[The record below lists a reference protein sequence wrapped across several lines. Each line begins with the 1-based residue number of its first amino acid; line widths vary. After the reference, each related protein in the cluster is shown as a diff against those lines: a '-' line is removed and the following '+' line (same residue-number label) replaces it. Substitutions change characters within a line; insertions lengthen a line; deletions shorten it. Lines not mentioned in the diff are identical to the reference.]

1 MPFRESELLLLNTL
15 KTVLSSSSSSSLSSS
30 SAPRKEVVIL
40 ISSGWALVLVY
51 VITIL
56 ATFFPLDIRN
66 LAWSQNLSRLTVDAG
81 SLALVGLV
89 LVRYGSYL
97 RSLDMGESRSRA
109 SSTGRLRTIVQRSA
123 ADHSSSP
130 RTGVAA
136 RASNQDSTPNQAYQE
151 VYQRDAPIDDAASS
165 DALDLASPTE
175 PLVQDPASPPAAS
188 ESKSVDSP
196 SRRRR
201 SGSSSRV
208 SGSGRSS
215 RSSSSSNSSSHRSS
229 SKGSVRKPPQPH
241 GDLLPPDPITRE
253 RKGLERNNWLV
264 RRLAIAGAIGMALLI
279 PLQIVIFLRGVANID
294 LQVTQATV
302 QERNR
307 FQQLETALQD
317 APAQQIRQGWFQF
330 KQLDPLS
337 EPSNLPSPAQQL
349 DDLIGEATRARD
361 TSLQNLQR
369 QANNAR
375 FELGRDTL
383 RVILAAL
390 VFAWAFWAFFRPA

>member
-1 MPFRESELLLLNTL
+1 
-15 KTVLSSSSSSSLSSS
+15 
-30 SAPRKEVVIL
+30 VIL

-56 ATFFPLDIRN
+56 ASLFPLDIRN
-66 LAWSQNLSRLTVDAG
+66 LAWSQNLSRLAVDAG
-81 SLALVGLV
+81 SLALVGLA

-97 RSLDMGESRSRA
+97 RSLDLGESQSWAQPTSR
-109 SSTGRLRTIVQRSA
+109 LWPIVQRS
-123 ADHSSSP
+123 DTDNSSSP
-130 RTGVAA
+130 RSGIAA
-136 RASNQDSTPNQAYQE
+136 PASNDDSTPNE
-151 VYQRDAPIDDAASS
+151 VYQTDAPTDDDASS
-165 DALDLASPTE
+165 DALDLASPAE
-175 PLVQDPASPPAAS
+175 PLIQDPASSTAAT

-201 SGSSSRV
+201 SSSSSRYRD
-208 SGSGRSS
+208 S
-215 RSSSSSNSSSHRSS
+215 
-229 SKGSVRKPPQPH
+229 
-241 GDLLPPDPITRE
+241 LPNDPIFRE
-253 RKGLERNNWLV
+253 LRGLERNKWLV

-337 EPSNLPSPAQQL
+337 EPADLPSPAQQL
-349 DDLIGEATRARD
+349 DDLIAEATRARN

-369 QANNAR
+369 QASNAR
-375 FELGRDTL
+375 YELSRNTL
-383 RVILAAL
+383 RVIFAAL
-390 VFAWAFWAFFRPA
+390 VFAWAFWAFCGPA